1 VAGRTA
7 TADFKVDRSRKL
19 LGNFQVIDPF
29 SPGIRIKLS
38 RNALPIHLRK
48 VDLLPLTT
56 TGEHPS
62 PVKGRI
68 AFR

>member
-1 VAGRTA
+1 VAGRRA
-7 TADFKVDRSRKL
+7 TAASKVDRSRIL
-19 LGNFQVIDPF
+19 LGSFQVIDPF
-29 SPGIRIKLS
+29 FSGIRIKPS

-48 VDLLPLTT
+48 MDLLPLTT